1 MRIYIINQIY
11 SLLFLRCM
19 IVAAPIQVQFTSNS
33 SPIGS
38 WKSIVFTLYLRS
50 LCSNS
55 ALFLNKQKVK
65 RFALHLLFF
74 TNCLICLDVS
84 RKKSNF
90 ALIKSETCVS
100 LYWATSPIYSQSS
113 SNYASPACEDA
124 LHVANK
130 SLRQKDT
137 GLRADTHIL

>member
-38 WKSIVFTLYLRS
+38 WKSIVFTLYLRF

-100 LYWATSPIYSQSS
+100 LYGQSRLTPLFYKKTLKRARKS
-113 SNYASPACEDA
+113 AVDNIGVCEKRT
-124 LHVANK
+124 L
-130 SLRQKDT
+130 SLER
-137 GLRADTHIL
+137 

>member
-1 MRIYIINQIY
+1 MLLEIAIGEVIFLLFDFKQEKTKIFVGKTTLNQILF
-11 SLLFLRCM
+11 SLVFLCKV
-19 IVAAPIQVQFTSNS
+19 VAAPIQVQFTSNS
-33 SPIGS
+33 SPIGN
-38 WKSIVFTLYLRS
+38 WKSIVYALYLRF

-100 LYWATSPIYSQSS
+100 LYWATMFFHTL
-113 SNYASPACEDA
+113 A
-124 LHVANK
+124 
-130 SLRQKDT
+130 
-137 GLRADTHIL
+137 